1 MSTSELYLTEEE
13 IANFIHETKQSPQY
27 FYGYEGQE
35 YGVCPFLT
43 MYIVHKPEDF
53 ENMAH
58 HMIEVHE
65 HLQGMIDSP
74 YRMIW
79 KDSTEVWFKAGDR
92 RLPADL
98 YEEVRKAIHKEQD
111 FAIQA
116 TDMDSRSSSARWAI
130 EAWVTNNTEMRYTT
144 LKITF
149 RHAWYLQHKAE
160 WHRFMHKWISI
171 LQPDQCYSGFEIGST
186 GSGAMGSYEAEV
198 MERICADYFYGL
210 DIDHPGDMGFH
221 YFHESRDGF
230 VNVGRIGAGLRT
242 PTWCFL
248 LSPFWLAK
256 LGLTADTLY
265 QALTP
270 LGGTI
275 TAIPYPQGKTA
286 YWIQLGELALHPVED
301 GIPPLLAAASRL
313 IRPVRCD
320 DLLLSS
326 LDPWDDDPN
335 PRFNTIDGPRWM
347 GRFDEDSDWPTPE
360 TRQPPQTPAAPARN
374 ATLSAL
380 PGEPCPKEGI
390 WFAPHLGMQEVSM
403 RQGDPMPGKD
413 EAGRSGSVIWYWKA

>member
-1 MSTSELYLTEEE
+1 MSTTELYLSDEE
-13 IANFIHETKQSPQY
+13 IALFISETKKRPQT
-27 FYGYEGQE
+27 FYGDGDAD
-35 YGVCPFLT
+35 YGLCPFITL
-43 MYIVHKPEDF
+43 YILHKPEDF

-65 HLQGMIDSP
+65 QLLGMIDSP
-74 YRMIW
+74 YRMIYKW
-79 KDSTEVWFKAGDR
+79 RTQVWLKAGDK
-92 RLPADL
+92 RLPTNLHA
-98 YEEVRKAIHKEQD
+98 EVQEALRQERP
-111 FAIQA
+111 FWIQA
-116 TDMDSRSSSARWAI
+116 TDMESRISSARWAI
-130 EAWVTNNTEMRYTT
+130 QARVTNHTEMRYTT

-186 GSGAMGSYEAEV
+186 ASGAMGSYEAEV

-210 DIDHPGDMGFH
+210 DIDHPGKMGYH
-221 YFHESRDGF
+221 YRDDESGW
-230 VNVGRIGAGLRT
+230 VNVSDLSAGLRT

-248 LSPFWLAK
+248 LSPFWLEK
-256 LGLTADTLY
+256 LGLTADALY
-265 QALTP
+265 QALPP
-270 LGGTI
+270 LEGTI

-286 YWIQLGELALHPVED
+286 YWVQLGELALHPVED
-301 GIPPLLAAASRL
+301 GIPPLLAAANRL

-335 PRFNTIDGPRWM
+335 PRFNTIDGQRWM
-347 GRFDEDSDWPTPE
+347 GRFDDDSDWPTPE
-360 TRQPPQTPAAPARN
+360 KRQSPQTPAAPARS

-390 WFAPHLGMQEVSM
+390 WFAPHLGMQEVRM
-403 RQGDPMPGKD
+403 RQGEPMPGMD
-413 EAGRSGSVIWYWKA
+413 ETGRSGSVIWYWRG